1 MHFSADLRPWK
12 HLSQDQVP
20 MHSSAGGLQLGTVVA
35 VQPEK
40 KKKAAKMN
48 RTACSLLPLN

>member
-20 MHSSAGGLQLGTVVA
+20 MHSSAGGLQLGTVVP